1 MADRD
6 DALIK
11 LHKDVPLFREAV
23 AFTAAKTG
31 FNGQV
36 IEKDYFCT
44 VLLDDLARH
53 GGADLIFKGGTCLA
67 KVHVGFYRLSE
78 DLDFAIPMPVDVS
91 RGERSRA
98 ADAIK
103 QAVAGV
109 SQRLP
114 GFSCAAELKGAN
126 DSAQYSGTVTYRSV
140 LSDEPQTILIDVSVR
155 EPALTAPATL
165 SARTVLMDPISGQSA
180 VPGLEVACINALE
193 AMAEKFRAALSRRD
207 VAIRDFYDLDYA
219 VRNLSLELASASFVD
234 MVRRKLSI
242 PDNPPVDV
250 GSDRMAALRRQVD
263 AKLKPVLRD
272 KEFRDFDF
280 DRAIPLV
287 VDMATRVA

>member
-11 LHKDVPLFREAV
+11 LHEDVPLFREAIT
-23 AFTAAKTG
+23 FTAAKTG
-31 FNGQV
+31 FNAPV

-44 VLLDDLARH
+44 VLLGDFARH

-78 DLDFAIPMPVDVS
+78 DLDFAIPMPVDAS
-91 RGERSRA
+91 RSERSRA
-98 ADAIK
+98 ADTIK

-114 GFSCAAELKGAN
+114 GFSCATELKGAN
-126 DSAQYSGTVTYRSV
+126 DSAQYSGVVTYRSV
-140 LSDEPQTILIDVSVR
+140 VSDEPQTILVDVSVR
-155 EPALTAPATL
+155 EPALTPPATL

-180 VPGLEVACINALE
+180 VPGLEVTCINALE

-207 VAIRDFYDLDYA
+207 VAVRDFYEIKQHPFCTSGFSEA
-219 VRNLSLELASASFVD
+219 GHLAS
-234 MVRRKLSI
+234 MVR
-242 PDNPPVDV
+242 
-250 GSDRMAALRRQVD
+250 
-263 AKLKPVLRD
+263 
-272 KEFRDFDF
+272 
-280 DRAIPLV
+280 
-287 VDMATRVA
+287 